1 MPQPEWMQAAATL
14 LRIVRVFA
22 PNAWVADSAFAH
34 KCRCNHYHFLTA
46 FSRTDTFILGK
57 ELVGENRGV
66 DRILRSLKLHAE
78 GRQFGDQ
85 NS

>member
-1 MPQPEWMQAAATL
+1 MRLACWLRRCAAAL
-14 LRIVRVFA
+14 I
-22 PNAWVADSAFAH
+22 PVAAGVSPAFPKLAAGRLPLH
-34 KCRCNHYHFLTA
+34 LLTA
-46 FSRTDTFILGK
+46 FNRTDSFILGK